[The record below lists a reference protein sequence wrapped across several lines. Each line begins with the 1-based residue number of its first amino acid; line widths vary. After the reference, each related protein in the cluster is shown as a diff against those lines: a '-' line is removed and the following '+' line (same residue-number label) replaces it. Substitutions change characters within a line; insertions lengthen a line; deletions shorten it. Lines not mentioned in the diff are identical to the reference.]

1 MVENH
6 PDIRKQEY
14 RGIACLVLSAF
25 CFALM
30 SMFVHLAGDLPSM
43 QKSFFRN
50 LVAALSAVVL
60 LLRAGEPFR
69 IRRENLPYF
78 LMRSIFGTM
87 GVLCNFYAVDH
98 LVLADASILNKMS
111 PFFTVLFSWLIL
123 KEKVMPIQLSLIFGA
138 FLGSIFVVK
147 PTFSN
152 LALVPSLLGFFGGI
166 CAGAAYTMVRKLG
179 EAGEKGPVI
188 VLFFSVFSCVVV
200 LPWLIFDYHPMTWLM
215 SMFVHLAGDLP
226 SMQKSFFRN
235 LVAALSAVVLL
246 LRAGEPFRIRRENL
260 PYFLMRS
267 IFGTMGVLCNF
278 YAVDHLVLADASI
291 LNKMSPFFTV
301 LFSWLILKE
310 KVMPIQLSLIFGAF
324 LGSIFVVKPTFSNL
338 ALVPSLLGFFGG
350 ICAGAA
356 YTMVR
361 KLGEAGEKGPVIVLF
376 FSVFS
381 CVVVLP
387 WLIFDY
393 HPMTWQQMGIL
404 LLAGCAA
411 AGGQFAITAAY
422 RYAPA
427 SRISIYDYSQ
437 LIFSTMLG
445 FFIFGQVPDGW
456 SFLGYG
462 IICLMAISMFVYNNR
477 KRKNTQKQ
485 ALLESKELSDVI
497 KM

>member
-1 MVENH
+1 MNS
-6 PDIRKQEY
+6 RYK
-14 RGIACLVLSAF
+14 GIFFITLSALS
-25 CFALM
+25 FAFM
-30 SMFVHLAGDLPSM
+30 NAFVRLSGDLPSV

-50 LVAALSAVVL
+50 LVAFFIALIMIIRSKDGFKIEKGNL
-60 LLRAGEPFR
+60 KYMILRAT
-69 IRRENLPYF
+69 
-78 LMRSIFGTM
+78 FGT
-87 GVLCNFYAVDH
+87 V
-98 LVLADASILNKMS
+98 
-111 PFFTVLFSWLIL
+111 
-123 KEKVMPIQLSLIFGA
+123 
-138 FLGSIFVVK
+138 
-147 PTFSN
+147 
-152 LALVPSLLGFFGGI
+152 GI
-166 CAGAAYTMVRKLG
+166 
-179 EAGEKGPVI
+179 
-188 VLFFSVFSCVVV
+188 
-200 LPWLIFDYHPMTWLM
+200 
-215 SMFVHLAGDLP
+215 
-226 SMQKSFFRN
+226 
-235 LVAALSAVVLL
+235 
-246 LRAGEPFRIRRENL
+246 
-260 PYFLMRS
+260 
-267 IFGTMGVLCNF
+267 LCNF

-393 HPMTWQQMGIL
+393 HPMTWQQTGIL

-485 ALLESKELSDVI
+485 ALLESKVP
-497 KM
+497 

>member
-1 MVENH
+1 
-6 PDIRKQEY
+6 
-14 RGIACLVLSAF
+14 
-25 CFALM
+25 
-30 SMFVHLAGDLPSM
+30 
-43 QKSFFRN
+43 
-50 LVAALSAVVL
+50 
-60 LLRAGEPFR
+60 
-69 IRRENLPYF
+69 
-78 LMRSIFGTM
+78 M

-152 LALVPSLLGFFGGI
+152 LALVP
-166 CAGAAYTMVRKLG
+166 
-179 EAGEKGPVI
+179 
-188 VLFFSVFSCVVV
+188 
-200 LPWLIFDYHPMTWLM
+200 
-215 SMFVHLAGDLP
+215 
-226 SMQKSFFRN
+226 
-235 LVAALSAVVLL
+235 VAAGLFRRHLRGRGVHDGAETGRGRRKGTGDRAV
-246 LRAGEPFRIRRENL
+246 
-260 PYFLMRS
+260 
-267 IFGTMGVLCNF
+267 
-278 YAVDHLVLADASI
+278 
-291 LNKMSPFFTV
+291 
-301 LFSWLILKE
+301 
-310 KVMPIQLSLIFGAF
+310 F
-324 LGSIFVVKPTFSNL
+324 LGIFL
-338 ALVPSLLGFFGG
+338 CG
-350 ICAGAA
+350 CAAVA
-356 YTMVR
+356 D
-361 KLGEAGEKGPVIVLF
+361 
-376 FSVFS
+376 
-381 CVVVLP
+381 
-387 WLIFDY
+387 FDY

-485 ALLESKELSDVI
+485 ALLGIERAVRCNKNVRESTRRYGLQAMPNYI
-497 KM
+497 Y

>member
-1 MVENH
+1 
-6 PDIRKQEY
+6 
-14 RGIACLVLSAF
+14 
-25 CFALM
+25 
-30 SMFVHLAGDLPSM
+30 
-43 QKSFFRN
+43 
-50 LVAALSAVVL
+50 
-60 LLRAGEPFR
+60 
-69 IRRENLPYF
+69 
-78 LMRSIFGTM
+78 
-87 GVLCNFYAVDH
+87 
-98 LVLADASILNKMS
+98 
-111 PFFTVLFSWLIL
+111 
-123 KEKVMPIQLSLIFGA
+123 
-138 FLGSIFVVK
+138 
-147 PTFSN
+147 
-152 LALVPSLLGFFGGI
+152 
-166 CAGAAYTMVRKLG
+166 
-179 EAGEKGPVI
+179 
-188 VLFFSVFSCVVV
+188 
-200 LPWLIFDYHPMTWLM
+200 
-215 SMFVHLAGDLP
+215 
-226 SMQKSFFRN
+226 
-235 LVAALSAVVLL
+235 
-246 LRAGEPFRIRRENL
+246 
-260 PYFLMRS
+260 
-267 IFGTMGVLCNF
+267 MGVLCNF

-477 KRKNTQKQ
+477 KRKNTQSRHFWNRKSCQ
-485 ALLESKELSDVI
+485 
-497 KM
+497 M

>member
-50 LVAALSAVVL
+50 LVAALA
-60 LLRAGEPFR
+60 
-69 IRRENLPYF
+69 
-78 LMRSIFGTM
+78 
-87 GVLCNFYAVDH
+87 
-98 LVLADASILNKMS
+98 
-111 PFFTVLFSWLIL
+111 
-123 KEKVMPIQLSLIFGA
+123 
-138 FLGSIFVVK
+138 
-147 PTFSN
+147 
-152 LALVPSLLGFFGGI
+152 
-166 CAGAAYTMVRKLG
+166 
-179 EAGEKGPVI
+179 
-188 VLFFSVFSCVVV
+188 
-200 LPWLIFDYHPMTWLM
+200 
-215 SMFVHLAGDLP
+215 
-226 SMQKSFFRN
+226 
-235 LVAALSAVVLL
+235 AVVLL

-393 HPMTWQQMGIL
+393 HPMTWQQTGIL

-462 IICLMAISMFVYNNR
+462 IICLMAIFMFVYNNR

-485 ALLESKELSDVI
+485 ALLESKEPSDVI

>member
-200 LPWLIFDYHPMTWLM
+200 LPWLIFDYHPMTW
-215 SMFVHLAGDLP
+215 
-226 SMQKSFFRN
+226 
-235 LVAALSAVVLL
+235 
-246 LRAGEPFRIRRENL
+246 
-260 PYFLMRS
+260 
-267 IFGTMGVLCNF
+267 
-278 YAVDHLVLADASI
+278 
-291 LNKMSPFFTV
+291 
-301 LFSWLILKE
+301 
-310 KVMPIQLSLIFGAF
+310 
-324 LGSIFVVKPTFSNL
+324 
-338 ALVPSLLGFFGG
+338 
-350 ICAGAA
+350 
-356 YTMVR
+356 
-361 KLGEAGEKGPVIVLF
+361 
-376 FSVFS
+376 
-381 CVVVLP
+381 
-387 WLIFDY
+387 
-393 HPMTWQQMGIL
+393 QQMGIL

-411 AGGQFAITAAY
+411 AGGDLHSLHDALPI
-422 RYAPA
+422 
-427 SRISIYDYSQ
+427 
-437 LIFSTMLG
+437 STMLG

-485 ALLESKELSDVI
+485 ALLESKELSDLI

>member
-1 MVENH
+1 M
-6 PDIRKQEY
+6 
-14 RGIACLVLSAF
+14 
-25 CFALM
+25 
-30 SMFVHLAGDLPSM
+30 
-43 QKSFFRN
+43 
-50 LVAALSAVVL
+50 AALAAVVL
-60 LLRAGEPFR
+60 LLR
-69 IRRENLPYF
+69 
-78 LMRSIFGTM
+78 
-87 GVLCNFYAVDH
+87 V
-98 LVLADASILNKMS
+98 
-111 PFFTVLFSWLIL
+111 
-123 KEKVMPIQLSLIFGA
+123 
-138 FLGSIFVVK
+138 
-147 PTFSN
+147 
-152 LALVPSLLGFFGGI
+152 
-166 CAGAAYTMVRKLG
+166 
-179 EAGEKGPVI
+179 
-188 VLFFSVFSCVVV
+188 
-200 LPWLIFDYHPMTWLM
+200 
-215 SMFVHLAGDLP
+215 
-226 SMQKSFFRN
+226 
-235 LVAALSAVVLL
+235 
-246 LRAGEPFRIRRENL
+246 GEPFRIRRENL

-462 IICLMAISMFVYNNR
+462 IICLMAIFMFVYNNR

-485 ALLESKELSDVI
+485 ALLESKEPSDVI

>member
-6 PDIRKQEY
+6 PDIRKQEC

-200 LPWLIFDYHPMTWLM
+200 LPWLIFDYHPM
-215 SMFVHLAGDLP
+215 SLA
-226 SMQKSFFRN
+226 Q
-235 LVAALSAVVLL
+235 
-246 LRAGEPFRIRRENL
+246 I
-260 PYFLMRS
+260 
-267 IFGTMGVLCNF
+267 
-278 YAVDHLVLADASI
+278 
-291 LNKMSPFFTV
+291 
-301 LFSWLILKE
+301 
-310 KVMPIQLSLIFGAF
+310 
-324 LGSIFVVKPTFSNL
+324 
-338 ALVPSLLGFFGG
+338 
-350 ICAGAA
+350 
-356 YTMVR
+356 
-361 KLGEAGEKGPVIVLF
+361 
-376 FSVFS
+376 
-381 CVVVLP
+381 
-387 WLIFDY
+387 
-393 HPMTWQQMGIL
+393 GIL
-404 LLAGCAA
+404 LFAGLSA
-411 AGGQFAITAAY
+411 AGGQFSITAAY
-422 RYAPA
+422 CYAPA
-427 SRISIYDYSQ
+427 REISVYDYSQ
-437 LIFSTMLG
+437 IIFSAGLG
-445 FFIFGQVPDGW
+445 FFFFEQILDLLSW
-456 SFLGYG
+456 IGYAV
-462 IICLMAISMFVYNNR
+462 ICLMAVAMFLYNNR
-477 KRKNTQKQ
+477 RT
-485 ALLESKELSDVI
+485 E
-497 KM
+497 

>member
-6 PDIRKQEY
+6 PDTRKQEY
-14 RGIACLVLSAF
+14 LGIACLVLSAF

-50 LVAALSAVVL
+50 LVAALAAVVL
-60 LLRAGEPFR
+60 LLR
-69 IRRENLPYF
+69 
-78 LMRSIFGTM
+78 
-87 GVLCNFYAVDH
+87 V
-98 LVLADASILNKMS
+98 
-111 PFFTVLFSWLIL
+111 
-123 KEKVMPIQLSLIFGA
+123 
-138 FLGSIFVVK
+138 
-147 PTFSN
+147 
-152 LALVPSLLGFFGGI
+152 
-166 CAGAAYTMVRKLG
+166 
-179 EAGEKGPVI
+179 
-188 VLFFSVFSCVVV
+188 
-200 LPWLIFDYHPMTWLM
+200 
-215 SMFVHLAGDLP
+215 
-226 SMQKSFFRN
+226 
-235 LVAALSAVVLL
+235 
-246 LRAGEPFRIRRENL
+246 GEPFRIRRENL

-411 AGGQFAITAAY
+411 AGDHGGIPLCPGEPYFHLRLFAADLFDDA
-422 RYAPA
+422 RFLHLRAGAGRLEFP
-427 SRISIYDYSQ
+427 RIWNY
-437 LIFSTMLG
+437 
-445 FFIFGQVPDGW
+445 
-456 SFLGYG
+456 
-462 IICLMAISMFVYNNR
+462 
-477 KRKNTQKQ
+477 
-485 ALLESKELSDVI
+485 LSDGNFHVCI
-497 KM
+497 

>member
-60 LLRAGEPFR
+60 LLR
-69 IRRENLPYF
+69 
-78 LMRSIFGTM
+78 
-87 GVLCNFYAVDH
+87 V
-98 LVLADASILNKMS
+98 
-111 PFFTVLFSWLIL
+111 
-123 KEKVMPIQLSLIFGA
+123 
-138 FLGSIFVVK
+138 
-147 PTFSN
+147 
-152 LALVPSLLGFFGGI
+152 
-166 CAGAAYTMVRKLG
+166 
-179 EAGEKGPVI
+179 
-188 VLFFSVFSCVVV
+188 
-200 LPWLIFDYHPMTWLM
+200 
-215 SMFVHLAGDLP
+215 
-226 SMQKSFFRN
+226 
-235 LVAALSAVVLL
+235 
-246 LRAGEPFRIRRENL
+246 GEPFRIRRENL

-393 HPMTWQQMGIL
+393 HPMTWQQMGIM
-404 LLAGCAA
+404 LLA
-411 AGGQFAITAAY
+411 
-422 RYAPA
+422 
-427 SRISIYDYSQ
+427 
-437 LIFSTMLG
+437 
-445 FFIFGQVPDGW
+445 
-456 SFLGYG
+456 
-462 IICLMAISMFVYNNR
+462 
-477 KRKNTQKQ
+477 
-485 ALLESKELSDVI
+485 
-497 KM
+497 

>member
-1 MVENH
+1 
-6 PDIRKQEY
+6 
-14 RGIACLVLSAF
+14 
-25 CFALM
+25 
-30 SMFVHLAGDLPSM
+30 
-43 QKSFFRN
+43 
-50 LVAALSAVVL
+50 
-60 LLRAGEPFR
+60 
-69 IRRENLPYF
+69 
-78 LMRSIFGTM
+78 MRSIFGTM

-123 KEKVMPIQLSLIFGA
+123 KGKSYANSA
-138 FLGSIFVVK
+138 FADLRCVSRQYIRGKADILQSG
-147 PTFSN
+147 T
-152 LALVPSLLGFFGGI
+152 
-166 CAGAAYTMVRKLG
+166 CA
-179 EAGEKGPVI
+179 
-188 VLFFSVFSCVVV
+188 
-200 LPWLIFDYHPMTWLM
+200 
-215 SMFVHLAGDLP
+215 
-226 SMQKSFFRN
+226 
-235 LVAALSAVVLL
+235 VAAGL
-246 LRAGEPFRIRRENL
+246 
-260 PYFLMRS
+260 
-267 IFGTMGVLCNF
+267 
-278 YAVDHLVLADASI
+278 
-291 LNKMSPFFTV
+291 
-301 LFSWLILKE
+301 
-310 KVMPIQLSLIFGAF
+310 
-324 LGSIFVVKPTFSNL
+324 
-338 ALVPSLLGFFGG
+338 FGG

-393 HPMTWQQMGIL
+393 HPMTWQHMGIL
-404 LLAGCAA
+404 LLAGCVA

-462 IICLMAISMFVYNNR
+462 IICLMAIFMFVYNNR

-485 ALLESKELSDVI
+485 ALLESKEPSDVI
-497 KM
+497 KCKESTRRYGLQAMPNYIY